1 MRVIKYQEIAERIR
15 EMCLDANYN
24 LPRDVLQALQ
34 DARTA
39 EESSLGRSVLDTI
52 LENADIAGQKRMA
65 LCQDTGIVV
74 VFAEV
79 GKDV

>member
-39 EESSLGRSVLDTI
+39 EESSLG
-52 LENADIAGQKRMA
+52 AA
-65 LCQDTGIVV
+65 
-74 VFAEV
+74 F
-79 GKDV
+79 